1 MDAHDTSWDAPRAV
15 LVDALGTLVALDD
28 PVGGVRAALVRR
40 GASAAPELVAAALR
54 AEMAHYRARHRLAR
68 DRPGLERLRDECAAV
83 LARELGPAARG
94 LAPEEVRAALLEGL
108 RFHAFAEV
116 PGALDRLRARG
127 SRIVVVSNWDV
138 SLYDVLAET
147 GLAGR
152 VDAVVTSAEAG
163 VAKPAPAI
171 FHRALAAA
179 GGIAPAAALH
189 AGDDPRTDVRGALD
203 AGLRAVLV
211 DRAGDAPVPAG
222 AQVVRGLDGLPGAA
236 R

>member
-15 LVDALGTLVALDD
+15 LLDALGTLVALDD

-40 GASAAPELVAAALR
+40 GASAAPERVAAALR

-108 RFHAFAEV
+108 RFHVFAEV

-138 SLYDVLAET
+138 SLHDVLAET
-147 GLAGR
+147 
-152 VDAVVTSAEAG
+152 
-163 VAKPAPAI
+163 
-171 FHRALAAA
+171 
-179 GGIAPAAALH
+179 
-189 AGDDPRTDVRGALD
+189 
-203 AGLRAVLV
+203 
-211 DRAGDAPVPAG
+211 
-222 AQVVRGLDGLPGAA
+222 
-236 R
+236 